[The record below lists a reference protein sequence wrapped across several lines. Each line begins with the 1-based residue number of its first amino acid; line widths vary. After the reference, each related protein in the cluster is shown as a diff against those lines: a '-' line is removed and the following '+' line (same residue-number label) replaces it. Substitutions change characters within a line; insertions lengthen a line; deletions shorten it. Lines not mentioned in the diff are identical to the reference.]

1 MDGGIMSMLDHGEF
15 EESPTYDWQ
24 LATAEEI
31 AITASRYAEQ
41 PCKEDWKLLQTLF
54 ARMERSVHLPL
65 SVPVEVD
72 E

>member
-1 MDGGIMSMLDHGEF
+1 MSLPDHGEL
-15 EESPTYDWQ
+15 ENIPAYDWQ

-54 ARMERSVHLPL
+54 ARMERNVHLPL